1 MLIRYHT
8 DLMKLKLNLR
18 IGPNSTVNKTF
29 HGYKINAFTLSKNI
43 VSAVRKKQPL
53 SYRKPIGL
61 AVLKMKNKS
70 REHSSIPSLP
80 GSVTEF

>member
-29 HGYKINAFTLSKNI
+29 HGYKINAFTLSKII
-43 VSAVRKKQPL
+43 VSAVRKKTAPPL
-53 SYRKPIGL
+53 QKTDWSSCP
-61 AVLKMKNKS
+61 KNEKKS